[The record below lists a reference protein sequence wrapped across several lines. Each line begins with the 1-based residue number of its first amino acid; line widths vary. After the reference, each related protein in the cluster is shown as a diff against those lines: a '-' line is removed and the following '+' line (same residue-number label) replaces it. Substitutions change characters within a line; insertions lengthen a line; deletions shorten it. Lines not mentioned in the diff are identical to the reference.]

1 MEQPLLRAGEHMIG
15 SNKHTAPFKA
25 ETFRGIAGV
34 SPTVGATA
42 GCAPRLMTTSGSLW
56 GRLVRAVTSL
66 EFLKVVSAVTALLG
80 LLYASLYLAADRIFQ
95 VDECYNIRVAYE
107 LATQQAGWVAVDL
120 YQYLLS
126 HLVQGG
132 HRSIDWFLQ
141 GRFLMVEVFWVNV
154 LLLTLATGA
163 RITKPA
169 GLCTLLGAATLT
181 PLWDYGFELRHDNLL
196 LTGLLILWCAV
207 RHGRKN
213 ILILIL
219 GGAVGVFSLLL
230 ATKAAIYVLPLTLA
244 LLLSSVRE
252 GPARKWRL
260 IVGWVAGGAGTL
272 ALLLITYGRSG
283 FFDHYLHG
291 VTGIATMTVDGA
303 RFGPWKTLGR
313 LLAQTPLL
321 TAVTVAGLVTL
332 GLEFWRNRKTAS
344 LWSSPMPEASLFLVA
359 VVTLCINPTP
369 YPYNLINIVPFM
381 FLFAYRFGTSVLVR
395 LWEKPELRV
404 MIVAVVA
411 FTHFV
416 PFAAATQRH
425 VDRPNGR
432 QESLMSLSEQLS
444 DPIKDPV
451 FDGIG
456 MVPTRPVIAPGVY
469 LHGLSAQ
476 RWRTGQGTT
485 MRRLLEKNPPVAVIR
500 SYRTSWLPQQ
510 DHDFIASRYVA
521 LADDLLVLGK
531 ILPQGGGEM
540 QIVHPGR
547 YRIASLQASDVA
559 GTYPEGLAGMKLAMD
574 GPEFQALLDGQ
585 PLAAPV
591 VDLDVGTFRID
602 CNPEIQPTVVWV
614 GPNLD
619 RLPRLRDRDHLD
631 LFVNWY

>member
-1 MEQPLLRAGEHMIG
+1 MIG
-15 SNKHTAPFKA
+15 SNRRTAPFKV
-25 ETFRGIAGV
+25 ETSSGIAGV
-34 SPTVGATA
+34 SPLVGATA
-42 GCAPRLMTTSGSLW
+42 GYATPLTTGSGSLW
-56 GRLVRAVTSL
+56 SRLVRAVTSV
-66 EFLKVVSAVTALLG
+66 EFLKVVFTVTVLLG
-80 LLYASLYLAADRIFQ
+80 LLYASLHLAAGRIFQ
-95 VDECYNIRVAYE
+95 VDECYNIRVAYD
-107 LATQQAGWVAVDL
+107 LATHQAGWVAVDL

-126 HLVQGG
+126 HLVHGG
-132 HRSIDWFLQ
+132 HRSVDWFLQ
-141 GRFLMVEVFWVNV
+141 GRFLMVEVFWVNI

-163 RITKPA
+163 KITKPA
-169 GLCTLLGAATLT
+169 GLWTLLGAATLT

-196 LTGLLILWCAV
+196 LTGLLIMWCAV
-207 RHGRKN
+207 RHGRKS
-213 ILILIL
+213 IPVFML

-252 GPARKWRL
+252 APARKWRL
-260 IVGWVAGGAGTL
+260 IVGWAVGGAVTL
-272 ALLLITYGRSG
+272 TLLLITFGRSG
-283 FFDHYLHG
+283 FIDHYLHG
-291 VTGIATMTVDGA
+291 VAGIATTTVDGA

-321 TAVTVAGLVTL
+321 TAVTAAGLVIM

-344 LWSSPMPEASLFLVA
+344 LWSSPLPEASLFVIA
-359 VVTLCINPTP
+359 VLTLCINPTP

-381 FLFAYRFGTSVLVR
+381 FLFAYRFGTSVVVR
-395 LWEKPELRV
+395 WWEKPELRV

-416 PFAAATQRH
+416 PFAVATQRH

-432 QESLMSLSEQLS
+432 QESLMSLSETIS
-444 DPIKDPV
+444 DPLEDPV
-451 FDGIG
+451 FDAIG
-456 MVPTRPVIAPGVY
+456 MVPTRPVIGTGAY
-469 LHGLSAQ
+469 LHGLSVQ
-476 RWRTGQGTT
+476 RWRTGQGPTIRG
-485 MRRLLEKNPPVAVIR
+485 MLEKNPPVAVIR

-521 LADDLLVLGK
+521 LADDFLVLGK

-547 YRIASLQASDVA
+547 YRIASFQASDLA
-559 GTYPEGLAGMKLAMD
+559 GSYPEGLDGMKLSVD
-574 GPEFQALLDGQ
+574 GPEFQASLDGQ
-585 PLAAPV
+585 PLGAAV

-614 GPNLD
+614 GPNLG
-619 RLPRLRDRDHLD
+619 RLPRLRDRNHLD